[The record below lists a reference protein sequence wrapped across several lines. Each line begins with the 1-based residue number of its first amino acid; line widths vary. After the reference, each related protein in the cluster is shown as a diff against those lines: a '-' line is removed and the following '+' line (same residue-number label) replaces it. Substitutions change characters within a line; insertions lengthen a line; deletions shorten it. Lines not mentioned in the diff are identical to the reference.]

1 MSTASHSP
9 VVAVERALSVPR
21 ARVRLLGGFELAGV
35 HGAVALPGTVQR
47 LVAMLALHGRLGRSR
62 LAGSLW
68 EDTTE
73 ARALACLRT
82 AIWRA
87 NQAVPGLVLGS
98 GDTVNLAEGTE
109 VDVRRMVAWA
119 HAVLEG
125 SAAHGSGATVS
136 EQGELLPGWDD
147 EWVTPERERLRQ
159 LRLHVLEARAEQLL
173 AEGCFGLA
181 LECAL
186 AALRADPL
194 RESAHR
200 AVIRIHLTEG
210 NVAEARQAFARCAKV
225 LASELAVAPSR
236 QTTALVDPVTCA

>member
-9 VVAVERALSVPR
+9 VPLERALSVPR
-21 ARVRLLGGFELAGV
+21 ARVRLLGGFHLCDV
-35 HGAVALPGTVQR
+35 HGAVALPGTAQR
-47 LVAMLALHGRLGRSR
+47 LVALLSLHGRIGRSR

-68 EDTTE
+68 GDTTE
-73 ARALACLRT
+73 GRALACLRT

-87 NQAVPGLVLGS
+87 NQAVPGLVIGS
-98 GDTVNLAEGTE
+98 GDTVDLAEGTD
-109 VDVRRMVAWA
+109 VDVRRVVAWA

-125 SAAHGSGATVS
+125 GTAPGTAVTAP

-147 EWVTPERERLRQ
+147 EWVVPERERLRQ

-173 AEGCFGLA
+173 EEGRFGLA

-186 AALRADPL
+186 AALHADPL

-210 NVAEARQAFARCAKV
+210 NVAEARQAFSRCAKV